1 MQIWE
6 GLIHFQVDEVA
17 GALDQS
23 SCRGALGQGPEGS
36 DLRGSLV
43 VEWMGV
49 HPPV

>member
-23 SCRGALGQGPEGS
+23 SCRGALGQGPEGG
-36 DLRGSLV
+36 DLRGILV

-49 HPPV
+49 QPPV